1 MCWNLKIGA
10 VSDWMRIRG
19 QAGRVA
25 ISNHRLISADKTGVT
40 FTWKD
45 YRIEGPDRYKTMR
58 LPTGEFIR
66 RL

>member
-1 MCWNLKIGA
+1 
-10 VSDWMRIRG
+10 MRIRG

-58 LPTGEFIR
+58 LPTG
-66 RL
+66 